1 MPMASALVFA
11 AALSLTLQFLIFV
24 YLYSFHRARFFHYLL
39 LAWGLMSLCK
49 GLYLA
54 RAFVPSLDVL
64 SALVSATA
72 FVATLLVL
80 AGGLAF
86 RTDYRIGRRDLL
98 IGVLAGFAVA
108 GIGDLSDASV
118 AARGFVGV
126 VTGGVLIAAGLQFW
140 PRRAQALGYRG
151 PRFLAVALTLWGLH
165 RMVSPF
171 IEGRSTGPHV
181 MMHAAFMVFYFLCTF
196 AIIIVVLDRARSETA
211 TLKEFNER
219 LVDGLG
225 EGLQLVDG
233 NFRIRHANR
242 WMHAQLGPISDRR
255 CYEVVG
261 VGTHPCP
268 GCPLGR
274 REEMG
279 EADHIQVAGANGRRF
294 SLSCSPVRQPNG
306 QVFLLELVT
315 DVTERER
322 LQARLTEAER
332 LAAASSPQAWPTDP
346 QSPGGHRQR
355 DDAPRCGGDS
365 HRRGA
370 GPYPGRRE
378 ERSAS
383 AQPHPLGFPPLRPAT
398 RAQAARG
405 RHPGDRRSRGGP
417 DPGRPR
423 PGA

>member
-64 SALVSATA
+64 SALVSATS

-98 IGVLAGFAVA
+98 IGVLAGFAAA

-171 IEGRSTGPHV
+171 IEGPEYR
-181 MMHAAFMVFYFLCTF
+181 AA
-196 AIIIVVLDRARSETA
+196 
-211 TLKEFNER
+211 
-219 LVDGLG
+219 
-225 EGLQLVDG
+225 
-233 NFRIRHANR
+233 
-242 WMHAQLGPISDRR
+242 
-255 CYEVVG
+255 
-261 VGTHPCP
+261 
-268 GCPLGR
+268 
-274 REEMG
+274 
-279 EADHIQVAGANGRRF
+279 
-294 SLSCSPVRQPNG
+294 
-306 QVFLLELVT
+306 
-315 DVTERER
+315 
-322 LQARLTEAER
+322 
-332 LAAASSPQAWPTDP
+332 
-346 QSPGGHRQR
+346 R
-355 DDAPRCGGDS
+355 DDARRLHGLLLPLHLCD
-365 HRRGA
+365 HHRGA
-370 GPYPGRRE
+370 GPGPQRDRDAQGIQRAPG
-378 ERSAS
+378 
-383 AQPHPLGFPPLRPAT
+383 
-398 RAQAARG
+398 
-405 RHPGDRRSRGGP
+405 
-417 DPGRPR
+417 GRPR
-423 PGA
+423 RGPPAR